1 MLRNSCKHHLEKWH
15 INNAYDLKL
24 HFQHSSSFLLLIAVK
39 INTTIYSFSDGYELP
54 NHGRQSVLA
63 NGSMVIEN
71 AHKLHDEGFYT
82 CTARNQHDD
91 SHSGT
96 VQIEVLSK

>member
-1 MLRNSCKHHLEKWH
+1 MLLFARW
-15 INNAYDLKL
+15 
-24 HFQHSSSFLLLIAVK
+24 QHSAVVK
-39 INTTIYSFSDGYELP
+39 VNMAVYVAHSFSDGYELP
-54 NHGRQSVLA
+54 NHGRQNVLA

>member
-1 MLRNSCKHHLEKWH
+1 MNTDNPLGNREKGILHRFFLHL
-15 INNAYDLKL
+15 
-24 HFQHSSSFLLLIAVK
+24 
-39 INTTIYSFSDGYELP
+39 DGYEVP

-63 NGSMVIEN
+63 NGTMVIEN

-82 CTARNQHDD
+82 CTAFNQHDE

>member
-1 MLRNSCKHHLEKWH
+1 MSKCPSVWTQESRVRDFIRFVASGLT
-15 INNAYDLKL
+15 
-24 HFQHSSSFLLLIAVK
+24 LLAIKGAVALNK
-39 INTTIYSFSDGYELP
+39 MDPFTDGYELP
-54 NHGRQSVLA
+54 NHGRQSVFP
-63 NGSMVIEN
+63 NGSLVIEN

-82 CTARNQHDD
+82 CTAFNPHDE

>member
-1 MLRNSCKHHLEKWH
+1 MNLVFFIL
-15 INNAYDLKL
+15 
-24 HFQHSSSFLLLIAVK
+24 
-39 INTTIYSFSDGYELP
+39 SDGYELP

-63 NGSMVIEN
+63 NGTLMIEN

-82 CTARNQHDD
+82 CKAFNQHDE

-96 VQIEVLSK
+96 VQIEVLSKY

>member
-1 MLRNSCKHHLEKWH
+1 MIL
-15 INNAYDLKL
+15 
-24 HFQHSSSFLLLIAVK
+24 AVK
-39 INTTIYSFSDGYELP
+39 VDTAIYSFSDGYELP

>member
-1 MLRNSCKHHLEKWH
+1 MLLLARWQ
-15 INNAYDLKL
+15 
-24 HFQHSSSFLLLIAVK
+24 QHSAAVVK
-39 INTTIYSFSDGYELP
+39 VNMAVRCSFSDGYELP
-54 NHGRQSVLA
+54 NHGRQNVLA
-63 NGSMVIEN
+63 NGSMAIEN

-82 CTARNQHDD
+82 CTARNQHDE